1 MKWLK
6 ALAATGVAIIVTV
19 PLLLPSRVEGQG
31 ATEAP
36 TGFDNGTNG
45 LVDQATHEADQ
56 AVFEQIDEVIDGLGP
71 TFNGQS
77 CAECHSTPV
86 TGGVSIITEVRAG
99 HLNAEGQFVPASA
112 LVNFGQDV
120 IPFRSLI
127 NQKEICDAANEELP
141 ASENIRTLRSTLNVR
156 GDGFVEAISDATLKS
171 ISLSQPEG
179 MRGQLITVPALE
191 GGSGTGRFGWKNQH
205 VSLLSFS
212 SDAYLNEMG
221 ISNQLAPN
229 RDDITHL
236 CGENVADP
244 EDEED
249 IEIFTRFMR
258 ATKAPPRDTQL
269 AATAAAQA
277 GSKLF
282 DQIGCNTC
290 HVRTIVTAA
299 PGAAVAGGTFIVPAA
314 LGNKIIHPFS
324 DFLLHNVGTG
334 DGIVQNGP
342 QSTRLKMRTPPLWGV
357 RTHPAFLHNGSAA
370 TLRDAILAHGGKTSE
385 ALAVVQNFTNL
396 TSTQKEQVITF
407 LTSL

>member
-6 ALAATGVAIIVTV
+6 VLAAIVVAVLVTV
-19 PLLLPSRVEGQG
+19 PLLPRKAEGQG

-36 TGFDNGTNG
+36 TGFDNGTNE
-45 LVDQATHEADQ
+45 LVDQATHEEDQ
-56 AVFEQIDEVIDGLGP
+56 IVFEQVDEAVDGLGP

-86 TGGVSIITEVRAG
+86 TGGVSDITELRAG
-99 HLNAEGQFVPASA
+99 HLNAQGEFVPASA

-127 NQKEICDAANEELP
+127 NLKEICDQANEELP
-141 ASENIRTLRSTLNVR
+141 ASENIRTLRRSLNVL
-156 GDGFVEAISDATLKS
+156 GDGFVEAISDNTLKS
-171 ISLSQPEG
+171 ISLSQPES
-179 MRGQLITVPALE
+179 MRGQYIMVPALE
-191 GGSGTGRFGWKNQH
+191 GGSGTGRFGWKDQH

-229 RDDITHL
+229 REDITHL

-282 DQIGCNTC
+282 DQIGCNVC

-299 PGAAVAGGTFIVPAA
+299 PGTPVAGGSFIVPAA

-324 DFLLHNVGTG
+324 DFLLHNVSTG

-342 QSTRLKMRTPPLWGV
+342 QSTRLKVRTAPLWGL
-357 RTHPAFLHNGSAA
+357 RTHSRFLHDGSAA
-370 TLRDAILAHGGKTSE
+370 TLRDAIVAHGGRGSE
-385 ALAVVQNFTNL
+385 AAPVVQSFTNL
-396 TSTQKEQVITF
+396 SSTQKEQLITF
-407 LTSL
+407 LMSL

>member
-127 NQKEICDAANEELP
+127 NQKE
-141 ASENIRTLRSTLNVR
+141 
-156 GDGFVEAISDATLKS
+156 
-171 ISLSQPEG
+171 
-179 MRGQLITVPALE
+179 
-191 GGSGTGRFGWKNQH
+191 
-205 VSLLSFS
+205 
-212 SDAYLNEMG
+212 
-221 ISNQLAPN
+221 
-229 RDDITHL
+229 
-236 CGENVADP
+236 
-244 EDEED
+244 
-249 IEIFTRFMR
+249 
-258 ATKAPPRDTQL
+258 
-269 AATAAAQA
+269 
-277 GSKLF
+277 
-282 DQIGCNTC
+282 
-290 HVRTIVTAA
+290 
-299 PGAAVAGGTFIVPAA
+299 
-314 LGNKIIHPFS
+314 
-324 DFLLHNVGTG
+324 
-334 DGIVQNGP
+334 
-342 QSTRLKMRTPPLWGV
+342 
-357 RTHPAFLHNGSAA
+357 
-370 TLRDAILAHGGKTSE
+370 
-385 ALAVVQNFTNL
+385 
-396 TSTQKEQVITF
+396 
-407 LTSL
+407 